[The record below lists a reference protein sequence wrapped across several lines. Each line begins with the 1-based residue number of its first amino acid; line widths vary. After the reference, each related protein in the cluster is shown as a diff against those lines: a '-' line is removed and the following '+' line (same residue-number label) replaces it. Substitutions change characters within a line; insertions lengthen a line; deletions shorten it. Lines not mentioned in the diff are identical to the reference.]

1 MEVFMFRKASVA
13 VLSSLIVLSG
23 VNAPV
28 ADAST
33 KISNGVACS
42 KANSTRTVNGY
53 KYRCAK
59 NPLVRNA
66 KLTWLS
72 FECLTATTQWQAAT
86 KAQRDLINVADQTA
100 ALDAEYLA
108 AQASLASTTAA
119 LEKARA
125 QVTQFQAQMNAT
137 TNSADKSKLAASVS
151 KLANAVLVLSGSR
164 SKLVNQV
171 KDLESKKALLQS
183 APEQLK
189 ANATDARAS
198 ASLLCAR
205 GF

>member
-1 MEVFMFRKASVA
+1 MEVFMFRKVSAA
-13 VLSSLIVLSG
+13 VLTSLVVLSG
-23 VNAPV
+23 VTAP
-28 ADAST
+28 AATAAT

-42 KANSTRTVNGY
+42 KANSTTTVSGY

-59 NPLVRNA
+59 NPLVKNA

-72 FECLTATTQWQAAT
+72 FECLTATKQWQTAT
-86 KAQRDLINVADQTA
+86 KAQRDLVNVADQTA

-108 AQASLASTTAA
+108 ATASLASTTAA

-137 TNSADKSKLAASVS
+137 TNSADKSKLAVSVS

-171 KDLESKKALLQS
+171 NDLESKKALLQS

-198 ASLLCAR
+198 ASLLCAK

>member
-23 VNAPV
+23 INAPV

-42 KANSTRTVNGY
+42 KANSTQTVNGY

-137 TNSADKSKLAASVS
+137 TNSADKSKLAVSVS